1 MTPKFNWKK
10 KLSEKDRKDW
20 EKFINNDEKI
30 KDKDIELNN
39 IKEIKSKTLDLHG
52 NTLENANQLVKN
64 FILNSYSQG
73 IKELNI
79 ITGKGL
85 RSKNIEDPYK
95 SKDLSILKYSIP
107 EFIKSD
113 KEIMSKIFKINSID
127 IDSLNKGSFKI
138 ILKNIKWKLI

>member
-1 MTPKFNWKK
+1 MKK

-30 KDKDIELNN
+30 KDKDIELDN

-52 NTLENANQLVKN
+52 YTLENANQLVKN
-64 FILNSYSQG
+64 FILNSYNQG
-73 IKELNI
+73 IKELTI

-113 KEIMSKIFKINSID
+113 KEIMSKIFKINLID

-138 ILKNIKWKLI
+138 ILKNIK

>member
-1 MTPKFNWKK
+1 MKK
-10 KLSEKDRKDW
+10 KLSDKDRKDW
-20 EKFINNDEKI
+20 ENFISNDEKL

-64 FILNSYSQG
+64 FILNSYIQG
-73 IKELNI
+73 IKELTI

-113 KEIMSKIFKINSID
+113 KEIMSKIFKINLID

-138 ILKNIKWKLI
+138 ILKNIK

>member
-1 MTPKFNWKK
+1 MKK
-10 KLSEKDRKDW
+10 KLSDKDRKDW
-20 EKFINNDEKI
+20 ENFISNDEKL
-30 KDKDIELNN
+30 KDKDIELNI

-73 IKELNI
+73 IKELTI

-113 KEIMSKIFKINSID
+113 KEIMSKIFKINLID

-138 ILKNIKWKLI
+138 ILKNIK

>member
-1 MTPKFNWKK
+1 MT
-10 KLSEKDRKDW
+10 
-20 EKFINNDEKI
+20 
-30 KDKDIELNN
+30 
-39 IKEIKSKTLDLHG
+39 
-52 NTLENANQLVKN
+52 
-64 FILNSYSQG
+64 
-73 IKELNI
+73 I

-113 KEIMSKIFKINSID
+113 KEIMSKIFKINLID

-138 ILKNIKWKLI
+138 ILKNIK

>member
-1 MTPKFNWKK
+1 MKK
-10 KLSEKDRKDW
+10 KLSDKDRKDW
-20 EKFINNDEKI
+20 ENFISNDEKL

-52 NTLENANQLVKN
+52 YTLENANQTVKN

-73 IKELNI
+73 IKELTI

-138 ILKNIKWKLI
+138 ILKNIK

>member
-1 MTPKFNWKK
+1 MKK

-73 IKELNI
+73 IKELTI

-107 EFIKSD
+107 EFIKGD

-138 ILKNIKWKLI
+138 ILKNIK

>member
-1 MTPKFNWKK
+1 MKK
-10 KLSEKDRKDW
+10 KLSDKDRKDW
-20 EKFINNDEKI
+20 ENFISNNEKL

-64 FILNSYSQG
+64 FILNSYNQG
-73 IKELNI
+73 IKELTI

-127 IDSLNKGSFKI
+127 VDSLNKGSFKI
-138 ILKNIKWKLI
+138 ILKNIK

>member
-1 MTPKFNWKK
+1 MKK

-52 NTLENANQLVKN
+52 YTLENANQIVKN

-73 IKELNI
+73 IKELTI

-107 EFIKSD
+107 EFIKGD

-138 ILKNIKWKLI
+138 ILKNIK

>member
-1 MTPKFNWKK
+1 MKK
-10 KLSEKDRKDW
+10 KLSDKDRKDW
-20 EKFINNDEKI
+20 ENFISNDEKLN
-30 KDKDIELNN
+30 DKDIELNN

-64 FILNSYSQG
+64 FILNSYNQG
-73 IKELNI
+73 IKELTI

-113 KEIMSKIFKINSID
+113 KEIMSKIFKINLID

-138 ILKNIKWKLI
+138 ILKNIK

>member
-1 MTPKFNWKK
+1 MKK
-10 KLSEKDRKDW
+10 KLSDKDRKDW
-20 EKFINNDEKI
+20 ENFISNDEKL

-73 IKELNI
+73 IKELTV

-138 ILKNIKWKLI
+138 ILKNIK

>member
-1 MTPKFNWKK
+1 MKK
-10 KLSEKDRKDW
+10 KLSDKDRKDW
-20 EKFINNDEKI
+20 ENFISNDEKL

-73 IKELNI
+73 IKELTV

-95 SKDLSILKYSIP
+95 SKDLGILKYSIP
-107 EFIKSD
+107 EFIKND
-113 KEIMSKIFKINSID
+113 KEIMNKIFKINSND
-127 IDSLNKGSFKI
+127 IESLNKGSFKI
-138 ILKNIKWKLI
+138 ILKNIK

>member
-1 MTPKFNWKK
+1 MKK
-10 KLSEKDRKDW
+10 KLSDKDRKDW
-20 EKFINNDEKI
+20 ENFISNDEKL

-73 IKELNI
+73 IKELTI

-138 ILKNIKWKLI
+138 ILKNIK

>member
-1 MTPKFNWKK
+1 MKK
-10 KLSEKDRKDW
+10 KLSDKDRKDW
-20 EKFINNDEKI
+20 ENFISNDEKL

-73 IKELNI
+73 IKELTI

-95 SKDLSILKYSIP
+95 SKDLGILKYSIP
-107 EFIKSD
+107 EFIKGD

-138 ILKNIKWKLI
+138 ILKNIK

>member
-1 MTPKFNWKK
+1 MKK
-10 KLSEKDRKDW
+10 KLSDKDRKDW
-20 EKFINNDEKI
+20 ENFISNDEKLN
-30 KDKDIELNN
+30 DKDIELNN

-73 IKELNI
+73 IKELTV

-127 IDSLNKGSFKI
+127 VDSLNKGSFKI
-138 ILKNIKWKLI
+138 ILKNIK

>member
-1 MTPKFNWKK
+1 MKK
-10 KLSEKDRKDW
+10 KLSDKDRKDW
-20 EKFINNDEKI
+20 EKFISNDEKLN
-30 KDKDIELNN
+30 DKDIELNN

-73 IKELNI
+73 IKELII

-113 KEIMSKIFKINSID
+113 EEIMSKIFKINLID

-138 ILKNIKWKLI
+138 ILKNIK

>member
-1 MTPKFNWKK
+1 MKK
-10 KLSEKDRKDW
+10 KLSDKDRKDW
-20 EKFINNDEKI
+20 ENFISNNEKL

-52 NTLENANQLVKN
+52 YTLENANQIVKN

-73 IKELNI
+73 IKELTI

-107 EFIKSD
+107 EFIKCD

-127 IDSLNKGSFKI
+127 VDSLNKGSFKI
-138 ILKNIKWKLI
+138 ILKNIK

>member
-1 MTPKFNWKK
+1 MKK

-52 NTLENANQLVKN
+52 YTLENANQLVKN

-73 IKELNI
+73 VKELNI

-113 KEIMSKIFKINSID
+113 KEIMNKIFKINSND
-127 IDSLNKGSFKI
+127 IESLNKGSFKI
-138 ILKNIKWKLI
+138 ILKNIK

>member
-1 MTPKFNWKK
+1 MKK

-73 IKELNI
+73 IKELTV

-113 KEIMSKIFKINSID
+113 EEIMSKIFKINLID

-138 ILKNIKWKLI
+138 ILKNIK

>member
-1 MTPKFNWKK
+1 MKK
-10 KLSEKDRKDW
+10 KLSDKDRKDW
-20 EKFINNDEKI
+20 ENFISNNEKL

-73 IKELNI
+73 IKELII

-107 EFIKSD
+107 EFIKCD

-127 IDSLNKGSFKI
+127 VDSLNKGSFKI
-138 ILKNIKWKLI
+138 ILKNIK

>member
-1 MTPKFNWKK
+1 MKK
-10 KLSEKDRKDW
+10 KLSDKDRKDW
-20 EKFINNDEKI
+20 ENFISNDEKLN
-30 KDKDIELNN
+30 DKDIELNN

-52 NTLENANQLVKN
+52 STLENANQLVKN
-64 FILNSYSQG
+64 FILNSYNQG
-73 IKELNI
+73 IKELTI

-113 KEIMSKIFKINSID
+113 KEIMSKIFKINLID

-138 ILKNIKWKLI
+138 ILKNIK

>member
-1 MTPKFNWKK
+1 MKK
-10 KLSEKDRKDW
+10 KLSDKDRKDW
-20 EKFINNDEKI
+20 ENFISNDEKL

-73 IKELNI
+73 VKELNI

-107 EFIKSD
+107 EFIKKD
-113 KEIMSKIFKINSID
+113 KEIMSKIFKINLND

-138 ILKNIKWKLI
+138 MLKNTK

>member
-1 MTPKFNWKK
+1 MKK
-10 KLSEKDRKDW
+10 KLSDKDRKDW
-20 EKFINNDEKI
+20 ENFISNDEKLN
-30 KDKDIELNN
+30 DKDIELNN
-39 IKEIKSKTLDLHG
+39 IKENKSKTLDLHG

-64 FILNSYSQG
+64 FILNSYNQG
-73 IKELNI
+73 IKELTI

-113 KEIMSKIFKINSID
+113 KEIMSKIFKINLID

-138 ILKNIKWKLI
+138 ILKNIK

>member
-1 MTPKFNWKK
+1 MKK
-10 KLSEKDRKDW
+10 KLSDKDRKDW
-20 EKFINNDEKI
+20 ENFISNDEKL

-52 NTLENANQLVKN
+52 YTLENANQLVKN

-95 SKDLSILKYSIP
+95 SKDLGILKYSIP
-107 EFIKSD
+107 EFIKND
-113 KEIMSKIFKINSID
+113 KEIMNKIFKINSND
-127 IDSLNKGSFKI
+127 IESLNKGSFKI
-138 ILKNIKWKLI
+138 ILKNIK

>member
-1 MTPKFNWKK
+1 MKK

-52 NTLENANQLVKN
+52 YTLENANQLVKN

-73 IKELNI
+73 IKELTV

-113 KEIMSKIFKINSID
+113 EEIMSKIFKINLID

-138 ILKNIKWKLI
+138 ILKNIK

>member
-1 MTPKFNWKK
+1 MKK
-10 KLSEKDRKDW
+10 KLSDKDRKDW
-20 EKFINNDEKI
+20 ENFISNDEKL

-73 IKELNI
+73 VKELNI

-95 SKDLSILKYSIP
+95 SKDLGILKYSIP
-107 EFIKSD
+107 EFIKND
-113 KEIMSKIFKINSID
+113 KEIMNKIFKINSND
-127 IDSLNKGSFKI
+127 IESLNKGSFKI
-138 ILKNIKWKLI
+138 ILKNIK

>member
-1 MTPKFNWKK
+1 MKK
-10 KLSEKDRKDW
+10 KLSDKDRKDW
-20 EKFINNDEKI
+20 ENFISNDEKL

-52 NTLENANQLVKN
+52 YTLENANQLVKN

-73 IKELNI
+73 VKELNI

-113 KEIMSKIFKINSID
+113 EEIMSKIFKINLID

-138 ILKNIKWKLI
+138 ILKNIK

>member
-1 MTPKFNWKK
+1 MKK
-10 KLSEKDRKDW
+10 KLSDKDRKDW
-20 EKFINNDEKI
+20 ENFISNDEKLN
-30 KDKDIELNN
+30 DKDIELNN

-64 FILNSYSQG
+64 FILNSYNQG
-73 IKELNI
+73 IKELTI

-107 EFIKSD
+107 EFIKCD

-127 IDSLNKGSFKI
+127 VDSLNKGSFKI
-138 ILKNIKWKLI
+138 ILKNIK

>member
-1 MTPKFNWKK
+1 MKK
-10 KLSEKDRKDW
+10 KLSDKDRKDW
-20 EKFINNDEKI
+20 ENFISNDEKLN
-30 KDKDIELNN
+30 DKDIELNN

-73 IKELNI
+73 IKELTV

-107 EFIKSD
+107 EFIKCD

-138 ILKNIKWKLI
+138 ILKNIK

>member
-1 MTPKFNWKK
+1 MKK
-10 KLSEKDRKDW
+10 KLSDKDRKDW
-20 EKFINNDEKI
+20 ENFISNDEKL

-52 NTLENANQLVKN
+52 YTLENANQIVKN

-73 IKELNI
+73 IKELTI

-107 EFIKSD
+107 EFIKGD

-138 ILKNIKWKLI
+138 ILKNIK

>member
-1 MTPKFNWKK
+1 MKK
-10 KLSEKDRKDW
+10 KLSDKDRKDW
-20 EKFINNDEKI
+20 ENFISNDEKL

-52 NTLENANQLVKN
+52 YTLENANQLVKN

-95 SKDLSILKYSIP
+95 SKDLGILKYSIP

-113 KEIMSKIFKINSID
+113 KEIMNKIFKINSND
-127 IDSLNKGSFKI
+127 IESLNKGSFKI
-138 ILKNIKWKLI
+138 ILKNIK

>member
-1 MTPKFNWKK
+1 LKK

-52 NTLENANQLVKN
+52 YTLENANQLVKN

-73 IKELNI
+73 IKE
-79 ITGKGL
+79 
-85 RSKNIEDPYK
+85 
-95 SKDLSILKYSIP
+95 
-107 EFIKSD
+107 
-113 KEIMSKIFKINSID
+113 
-127 IDSLNKGSFKI
+127 
-138 ILKNIKWKLI
+138 

>member
-1 MTPKFNWKK
+1 MKK
-10 KLSEKDRKDW
+10 KLSDKDRKDW
-20 EKFINNDEKI
+20 ENFISNDEKL

-52 NTLENANQLVKN
+52 YTLENANQLVKN

-73 IKELNI
+73 VKELNI

-95 SKDLSILKYSIP
+95 SKDLGILKYSIP
-107 EFIKSD
+107 EFIKND
-113 KEIMSKIFKINSID
+113 KEIMNKIFKINSND
-127 IDSLNKGSFKI
+127 IESLNKGSFKI
-138 ILKNIKWKLI
+138 ILKNIK

>member
-1 MTPKFNWKK
+1 MKK

-30 KDKDIELNN
+30 KDKDIELDN

-52 NTLENANQLVKN
+52 YTLENANQLVKN

-113 KEIMSKIFKINSID
+113 KEIMSKIFKINLID

-138 ILKNIKWKLI
+138 ILKNIK

>member
-1 MTPKFNWKK
+1 MKK
-10 KLSEKDRKDW
+10 KLSDKDRKDW
-20 EKFINNDEKI
+20 ENFISNDEKL

-73 IKELNI
+73 IKELTI

-107 EFIKSD
+107 EFIKGD

-138 ILKNIKWKLI
+138 ILKNIK

>member
-1 MTPKFNWKK
+1 MKK
-10 KLSEKDRKDW
+10 KLSDKDRKDW
-20 EKFINNDEKI
+20 ENFISNDEKLN
-30 KDKDIELNN
+30 DKDIELNN

-52 NTLENANQLVKN
+52 YTLENANQLVKN

-113 KEIMSKIFKINSID
+113 KEIMSKIFKINLID

-138 ILKNIKWKLI
+138 ILKNIK

>member
-1 MTPKFNWKK
+1 MKK
-10 KLSEKDRKDW
+10 KLSDKDRKDW
-20 EKFINNDEKI
+20 ENFISNDEKL

-52 NTLENANQLVKN
+52 YTLENANQLVKN

-73 IKELNI
+73 VKELNI

-95 SKDLSILKYSIP
+95 SKDLGILKYSIP
-107 EFIKSD
+107 EFIKND
-113 KEIMSKIFKINSID
+113 KEIMNKIFKINLND
-127 IDSLNKGSFKI
+127 IESLNKGSFKI
-138 ILKNIKWKLI
+138 ILKNIK

>member
-1 MTPKFNWKK
+1 MKK
-10 KLSEKDRKDW
+10 KLSDKDRKDW
-20 EKFINNDEKI
+20 ENFISNDEKL

-73 IKELNI
+73 IKELTI

-107 EFIKSD
+107 EFIKGD

-127 IDSLNKGSFKI
+127 VDSLNKGSFKI
-138 ILKNIKWKLI
+138 ILKNIK

>member
-1 MTPKFNWKK
+1 MKK
-10 KLSEKDRKDW
+10 KLSDKDRKDW
-20 EKFINNDEKI
+20 ENFISNDEKL

-73 IKELNI
+73 IKELTV

-107 EFIKSD
+107 EFIKKD
-113 KEIMSKIFKINSID
+113 KEIMSKIFKINLID

-138 ILKNIKWKLI
+138 ILKNIK